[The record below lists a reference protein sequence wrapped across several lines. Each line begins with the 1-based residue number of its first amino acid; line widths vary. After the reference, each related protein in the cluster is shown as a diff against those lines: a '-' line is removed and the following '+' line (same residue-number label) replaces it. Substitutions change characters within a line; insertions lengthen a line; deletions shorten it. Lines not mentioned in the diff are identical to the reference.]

1 MNKNNIRTTLT
12 IPEDI
17 LKATDEMVSKGKVK
31 SRNEFITIALQN
43 ELKAIKRAE
52 INEQLKEMAM
62 GEEYHLEV
70 LKMEAEFSSSSW
82 EALQLGDEVK

>member
-12 IPEDI
+12 IPENL

-43 ELKAIKRAE
+43 ELKAIKTAE

-62 GEEYHLEV
+62 EEEYHSEV
-70 LKMEAEFSSSSW
+70 LKMEAEFASSSS
-82 EALQLGDEVK
+82 EAIKH